1 MNKAKNIIDTDVSFE
16 NLVLASIGKKPTHA
30 NKKGKVS
37 PFIKSPLRYP
47 GGKSRAVS
55 KIIDQYIPKGL
66 PALCRLLLVVAQ

>member
-37 PFIKSPLRYP
+37 PLRFRLMGFNDLFPVIDPIKTYP
-47 GGKSRAVS
+47 VGV
-55 KIIDQYIPKGL
+55 PEM
-66 PALCRLLLVVAQ
+66 